1 MQKKLK
7 RILSL
12 LAMIIVCF
20 GSLPIAAPAK
30 VNAKMSSDDVVR
42 ETAEYMERNNIRF
55 QQSSYEFTETD
66 GRQVYTVSSQDSTV
80 FQNDKPFEKTVSVM
94 NVRSADGTGGIYVA
108 EASFSQGEVTYTLKR
123 SGETVATAKI
133 NVTVPV
139 GPVQPP
145 VGPGPCAGDMTWA
158 QVQQRLADALARANE
173 TCRMQ
178 MTTYQYNCA
187 IYCFVRVYPT
197 DPRCRWIAW
206 EDVAVRAVI
215 RGHIETYAIP

>member
-12 LAMIIVCF
+12 LAMFIVCF
-20 GSLPIAAPAK
+20 GSLPIAAPAA
-30 VNAKMSSDDVVR
+30 VRAQMSSDDVVR
-42 ETAEYMERNNIRF
+42 ETAEYMARNNIRF
-55 QQSSYEFTETD
+55 QRASYEFSEID

-80 FQNDKPFEKTVSVM
+80 FQNDKPFRKTVSVM
-94 NVRSADGTGGIYVA
+94 NSKSADGTGGIYVA
-108 EASFSQGEVTYTLKR
+108 EASFSEGTVTYDLKQG
-123 SGETVATAKI
+123 GETVASAKI

-145 VGPGPCAGDMTWA
+145 IGPGPCAGDMTWA
-158 QVQQRLADALARANE
+158 EVQQRLAEALARANE

-197 DPRCRWIAW
+197 DPRCRWIVF

-215 RGHIETYAIP
+215 RGHIETYTIP